1 MIRMSDKS
9 TIPFGPQHPVLPE
22 PIHLKLVVEDEKV
35 VEAYPSFGF
44 VHRGLEMLVQRK
56 DFNQMVYVVDHICGI
71 CSAMHGQAYCQ
82 AVEELIGIDVPE
94 RAKYL
99 RVVWAE
105 LHRIHSHLLWFGL
118 LADAFGF
125 ENLFMLS
132 WRIREKIMDIL
143 EATAGNRVI
152 ISVNIVGGVRR
163 DIDTEQAKWLLNE
176 LKEVEEG
183 LKELEKIVK
192 NNYTIK
198 QRTVGIGVLSKEDAY
213 MFGAVG
219 PTLRGSGVPI
229 DMRTTGYA
237 AYGNLDFEPVVETDG
252 DTYARTI
259 VRVREM
265 FQSIDLVRQALNK
278 MPEGEINVKVKP
290 NLPAGEVITRV
301 EQPRGEVFYYI
312 KSSGGKNL
320 DRLRIRTPT
329 FANLASLLH
338 MLPGSTLAD
347 VPVLVLTIDPC
358 ISCTER

>member
-1 MIRMSDKS
+1 MNDKS

-22 PIHLKLVVEDEKV
+22 PIHLKLIVEDEKV
-35 VEAYPSFGF
+35 VEAYPAFGF
-44 VHRGLEMLVQRK
+44 VHRGLELLVKKK

-71 CSAMHGQAYCQ
+71 CSAMHGESYCQ
-82 AVEELIGIDVPE
+82 AVEKLIGIEVPD

-99 RVVWAE
+99 RVIWAE
-105 LHRIHSHLLWFGL
+105 IHRIHSHLLWFGL

-125 ENLFMLS
+125 ENLFMLA

-143 EATAGNRVI
+143 EATSGNRVI
-152 ISVNIVGGVRR
+152 ISVNIVGGVRK
-163 DIDTEQAKWLLNE
+163 DISEEQFKWVLDELNE
-176 LKEVEEG
+176 VEKG
-183 LKELEKIVK
+183 LKEIEKIVR

-198 QRTVGIGVLSKEDAY
+198 QRTVGIGVLSKEQAY
-213 MFGAVG
+213 MLGAVG
-219 PTLRGSGVPI
+219 PTLRGSGVSS
-229 DMRTTGYA
+229 DMRTLGYA
-237 AYGNLDFEPVVETDG
+237 AYKYLDFEPIIENEG

-265 FQSIDLVRQALNK
+265 LQSIDLVRQAISKIPQGDLN
-278 MPEGEINVKVKP
+278 IKVKP
-290 NLPAGEVITRV
+290 NLPEGEVIERV

-312 KSSGGKNL
+312 KSLGGKSL

-329 FANLASLLH
+329 FANLAPLLS

-347 VPVLVLTIDPC
+347 IPVLVLTIDPC

>member
-1 MIRMSDKS
+1 MIRMSEKS

-22 PIHLKLVVEDEKV
+22 PIHLKLIVEDEKV
-35 VEAYPSFGF
+35 VEAYPAFGY
-44 VHRGLEMLVQRK
+44 VHRGLELLVKKR

-71 CSAMHGQAYCQ
+71 CSAIHGETYCQ
-82 AVEELIGIDVPE
+82 AVEKLIGIDVPE
-94 RAKYL
+94 RAKFL
-99 RVVWAE
+99 RVIWAE
-105 LHRIHSHLLWFGL
+105 IHRIHSHLLWFGL

-132 WRIREKIMDIL
+132 WRIREKVMDIL
-143 EATAGNRVI
+143 EATAGNRVV

-163 DIDTEQAKWLLNE
+163 DIDSEQAKWVLAQ

-183 LKELEKIVK
+183 LKEIEKIVRD
-192 NNYTIK
+192 NYTLK
-198 QRTVGIGVLSKEDAY
+198 KRTVGIGVLSKEEAY
-213 MFGAVG
+213 MLGAVG

-229 DMRTTGYA
+229 DTRTLGYA
-237 AYGNLDFEPVVETDG
+237 AYKYLDFEPVVEKDG
-252 DTYARTI
+252 DTYARTL
-259 VRVREM
+259 VRLREM
-265 FQSIDLVRQALNK
+265 FQSIDLVRQAISK

-290 NLPAGEVITRV
+290 NLPAGEVIERA

-312 KSSGGKNL
+312 KSNGGKYL

-329 FANLASLLH
+329 FANLAALLH
-338 MLPGSTLAD
+338 MLPGCTLAD